1 MYLPI
6 IRNIGIHTKSK
17 MKVTL
22 TINTVDSIPET
33 LDSALY
39 MLRHALTP

>member
-1 MYLPI
+1 
-6 IRNIGIHTKSK
+6 

-22 TINTVDSIPET
+22 TINTVDSIPQT

-39 MLRHALTP
+39 MLRHALTPLRGAMVESAVPTQI